1 MYVVIWDQKHTIQ
14 LVFLKKKKKSNL
26 DLNNANG
33 PIKFVEVNILTP
45 NDIIIVAL
53 L

>member
-14 LVFLKKKKKSNL
+14 LVFFFKSNL
-26 DLNNANG
+26 DLNNANA